1 MKLKLKQS
9 KRFERGVNQIL
20 DISVMLEQKGE
31 YSPECRYL
39 EIMAILLL
47 SIDESL
53 NAFRSFFYFG
63 FGFLLG
69 HLLVSFISSL

>member
-1 MKLKLKQS
+1 MKLRLKQS
-9 KRFERGVNQIL
+9 KRFERVLNQIL

-53 NAFRSFFYFG
+53 NALRGFFYFG
-63 FGFLLG
+63 FGLLLG
-69 HLLVSFISSL
+69 HLLASFLSSL